1 MSAVQGGKGSG
12 QRPGPGRNP
21 TQAKRPQP
29 RASQG
34 KRPPAPGKRPQGKP
48 PPGGRGGGKAGAP
61 RQNMRITSAPPR
73 RFSPTTIAFVSVGV
87 VVVIVLALV
96 IVKVAGGGS
105 INTNATAPTRF
116 PAPASLVSQ
125 VTSVPDSI
133 AGAVLTPSG
142 VSAPSVVKNQPA
154 LTSNGKPEVLFIGA
168 EFCPLCGA
176 ERWAVIMTMAKF
188 GTFSGLSETTSSPW
202 DTPPAVSTFSFYQST
217 YTSPY
222 VDFVTV
228 EHETNDTHGLGTRG
242 ILQRLT
248 QGESNLWTHYSQL
261 LGIRTGYPF
270 MDFGN
275 KAFVT
280 GPSYDPTVLE
290 GLSHQEIASRL
301 SNPQDPVTQGIVG
314 TSNYLTASVCALT
327 GQQPASVCSTNAV
340 HQAATKLH
348 LS

>member
-1 MSAVQGGKGSG
+1 
-12 QRPGPGRNP
+12 
-21 TQAKRPQP
+21 
-29 RASQG
+29 
-34 KRPPAPGKRPQGKP
+34 
-48 PPGGRGGGKAGAP
+48 
-61 RQNMRITSAPPR
+61 MRVTSAPPR

-105 INTNATAPTRF
+105 NANNNATAPTRS

-125 VTSVPDSI
+125 VTSVPDST
-133 AGAVLTPSG
+133 AAAVGLPST
-142 VSAPSVVKNQPA
+142 VNPPTVVKNQPP
-154 LTSNGKPEVLFIGA
+154 LTANGKPQVLFIGA

-176 ERWAVIMTMAKF
+176 ERWAIVMAMSKF

-202 DTPPAVSTFSFYQST
+202 DSPPAVSTFSFYQST
-217 YTSPY
+217 YTSQY
-222 VDFVTV
+222 VDLATV
-228 EHETNDTHGLGTRG
+228 EHESNDTHGIGTRAV
-242 ILQRLT
+242 LQSTTAAQSTLWNHY
-248 QGESNLWTHYSQL
+248 ESLF
-261 LGIRTGYPF
+261 GIRPSYPF
-270 MDFGN
+270 MDLGN
-275 KAFVT
+275 KVFVS

-340 HQAATKLH
+340 HQAAAKLH